1 MSERSDAR
9 TPFVLGKPIKNPSDF
24 YGREEPMRRL
34 FDAVISGQLVSVV
47 GEHRCGNT
55 SMLYQLAH
63 PEVRERYLGPEGD
76 AGLVFAFVSAQLASD
91 GPNAL
96 MRRIARRLRRADPDA
111 GVPFSG
117 TLDKVWL
124 ENYLEDLTDRGGRLV
139 LLLDEFEVLA
149 SFEAE
154 FWDWF
159 EKIVTEYD
167 VAVIVSSRMD
177 LGQFRSEQRIGPPFF
192 NMFRSLY
199 VGSFEP
205 ETFARFL
212 KEKSE
217 ITDFDFGAVESVI
230 GELAGR
236 FPYYVQVAAALFY
249 LHAGG
254 DSRVDEEQVELVR
267 NEFRSRTGALF
278 ADAWEKLPA
287 SERDALTWLV
297 FDVPPPDSERRP
309 NREACKSLERRG
321 YLLDGRIFSSA
332 FADHVRASSR
342 LISLNDDTHRIRIGT
357 DVVTPTRDAFALL
370 QYLSGSESGMVTDKD
385 IAQALFPDL
394 AERAPERAID
404 RVRAS
409 VAELRDALDDP
420 ASEARFVE
428 ELEGRGIHGYRFLN
442 EPMATP
448 AT

>member
-1 MSERSDAR
+1 MSERPDAR

-55 SMLYQLAH
+55 SVLYQLAH
-63 PEVRERYLGPEGD
+63 PEVRERYLGPDGD
-76 AGLVFAFVSAQLASD
+76 KGLVFAFVSAQLASD
-91 GPNAL
+91 GPKAL
-96 MRRIARRLRRADPDA
+96 LRRIARSLRRADPDA
-111 GVPFSG
+111 GVPFDG
-117 TLDKVWL
+117 PLDKVWL
-124 ENYLEDLTDRGGRLV
+124 ENYLEDLTDRAGRLV

-149 SFEAE
+149 GFEAE

-177 LGQFRSEQRIGPPFF
+177 LGQFRSERRIGPPFF

-199 VGSFEP
+199 IGSFSQ
-205 ETFARFL
+205 ETFDAFL

-217 ITDFDFGAVESVI
+217 ITDFDFGAVRDVI
-230 GELAGR
+230 CDLAGR

-254 DSRVDEEQVELVR
+254 DSHVDAEQVELVR
-267 NEFRSRTGALF
+267 DEFRSRTGALF

-297 FDVPPPDSERRP
+297 FDVAPPDTERRSD
-309 NREACKSLERRG
+309 REARKSLERRG
-321 YLLDGRIFSSA
+321 YLLDGRVFSSA
-332 FADHVRASSR
+332 FADHVRAHSR
-342 LISLNDDTHRIRIGT
+342 LISLNESSQRIRVGT
-357 DVVTPTRDAFALL
+357 EVVQPTPDAFALL
-370 QYLSGSESGMVTDKD
+370 QFLAASDHGMVADRD

-404 RVRAS
+404 RVRDA

-420 ASEARFVE
+420 AEQARFVE
-428 ELEGRGIHGYRFLN
+428 ELEGRGIHGYRFVN

-448 AT
+448 EA